1 VVSTKEILPPSLPSS
16 LLPLSLSSDHLREL
30 DQDSGSAQERPSG
43 AFAHWEQTQELR
55 LPRNGTSLSPSPRS
69 LVCLHVSSFP
79 PQTKPSSA
87 STHCLNVLKFS
98 LLLHP
103 NPDQSYT
110 LPFLFFV
117 PTLLLQS
124 ISSGAFPALRILHL
138 DEVAL
143 TSKVAARIVDGLAK
157 KCDGLEV
164 LVLGE
169 WQILYVKME
178 HSKRHI

>member
-1 VVSTKEILPPSLPSS
+1 
-16 LLPLSLSSDHLREL
+16 
-30 DQDSGSAQERPSG
+30 
-43 AFAHWEQTQELR
+43 
-55 LPRNGTSLSPSPRS
+55 
-69 LVCLHVSSFP
+69 
-79 PQTKPSSA
+79 
-87 STHCLNVLKFS
+87 
-98 LLLHP
+98 
-103 NPDQSYT
+103 
-110 LPFLFFV
+110 
-117 PTLLLQS
+117 
-124 ISSGAFPALRILHL
+124 L